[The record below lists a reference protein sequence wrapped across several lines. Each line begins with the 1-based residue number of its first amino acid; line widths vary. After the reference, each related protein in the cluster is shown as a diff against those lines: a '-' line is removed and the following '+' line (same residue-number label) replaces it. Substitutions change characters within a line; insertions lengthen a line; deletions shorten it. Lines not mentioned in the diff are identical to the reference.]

1 MGKKAQPKKTK
12 AARSAR
18 KEPKGKPKKS
28 RAAKPRP
35 VKPGTAKRK
44 TAARKPKT
52 PLRAKKAAPA
62 RAKRKTAAAGEK
74 RTRAVERLMAMKSAK
89 PESPARK
96 AKEGF
101 LIKAPKKSKTE
112 NLIAGPRF
120 VRNIAPTPRPAPPA
134 PVPKPPAPSRKVV
147 LRKKDL
153 EELRQALLEERQRLI
168 AQLAAL
174 DEIASLTGPSD
185 VNENIPGY
193 SIHLA
198 EYATDNQVV
207 ETTLAQRTL
216 QAERL
221 AEIETAL
228 QRIEQPGYGIC
239 RNCNKPISM
248 ERLKIKPSAE
258 FCVPCRELKEKGK
271 L

>member
-1 MGKKAQPKKTK
+1 MGKKVQPKKSK
-12 AARSAR
+12 PARSAR
-18 KEPKGKPKKS
+18 KEPKRGAKKTQ
-28 RAAKPRP
+28 AAKTRP
-35 VKPGTAKRK
+35 ARPSAAKRK
-44 TAARKPKT
+44 TVAQKPQTPARS
-52 PLRAKKAAPA
+52 KKAAPA
-62 RAKRKTAAAGEK
+62 RAERKTAASGEK
-74 RTRAVERLMAMKSAK
+74 RTRTLERLRAIRSAK
-89 PESPARK
+89 SDTQGRK
-96 AKEGF
+96 GKEGY
-101 LIKAPKKSKTE
+101 LIKAPKKSRTE
-112 NLIAGPRF
+112 NLMAGPRF
-120 VRNIAPTPRPAPPA
+120 VRHIA
-134 PVPKPPAPSRKVV
+134 PVPKPAPAPAPKPPAPPRKVI

-153 EELRQALLEERQRLI
+153 EELRHALKEERQRLI
-168 AQLAAL
+168 AQLTAL
-174 DEIASLTGPSD
+174 DEIASLTGPSE

-228 QRIEQPGYGIC
+228 QRIDQPGYGIC
-239 RNCNKPISM
+239 RNCGNPISM

-258 FCVPCRELKEKGK
+258 FCVPCRQLKEQGK